1 MYDWTRLVMVPVMVP
16 SDSRLQVLPFVSACQ
31 RESDAVK
38 KVRAGSQVMSTSM
51 RSVSG
56 RAKGWAGC
64 AVRVRAPYSQRAQC
78 HTALPAGA
86 QKGLEATVEAW
97 VDIQE
102 KYSELFR

>member
-1 MYDWTRLVMVPVMVP
+1 MD
-16 SDSRLQVLPFVSACQ
+16 
-31 RESDAVK
+31 
-38 KVRAGSQVMSTSM
+38 M

-56 RAKGWAGC
+56 RVKGWAGC
-64 AVRVRAPYSQRAQC
+64 AVRAPYSQRAQC

-86 QKGLEATVEAW
+86 QKGLEATVEAF